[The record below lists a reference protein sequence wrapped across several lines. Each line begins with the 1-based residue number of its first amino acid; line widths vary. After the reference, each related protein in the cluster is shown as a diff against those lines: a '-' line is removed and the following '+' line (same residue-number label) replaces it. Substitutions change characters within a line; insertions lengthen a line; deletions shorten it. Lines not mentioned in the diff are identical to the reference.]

1 VLPLLAEEFI
11 RRFLLH
17 VLPKGLMRIRH
28 YGFLANR
35 CRKAKLAQIRTAL
48 AHVVQPAPTGE
59 TDGEESHAFVGYPC
73 TQCRIGRLHV
83 IGLLA
88 PQRFE
93 GG

>member
-1 VLPLLAEEFI
+1 MTLEGEEFI

-48 AHVVQPAPTGE
+48 AQSVQQTACAE
-59 TDGEESHAFVGYPC
+59 TDEEAAGAFDGYPC
-73 TQCRIGRLHV
+73 PKCRIGRVRV
-83 IGLLA
+83 IGFLA
-88 PQRFE
+88 PPRFE

>member
-1 VLPLLAEEFI
+1 MCNCI

-28 YGFLANR
+28 FGFLANR

-48 AHVVQPAPTGE
+48 AQGVQQTACAA
-59 TDGEESHAFVGYPC
+59 TDEKTAGAFYGYPC
-73 TQCRIGRLHV
+73 PQYRISRLRV
-83 IGLLA
+83 IGSLA
-88 PQRFE
+88 PLRFK